1 MARQKANALAIVSA
15 IAGGT
20 HGSEVARR
28 HGITR
33 QRVQQIWKTHTG
45 LPLPRR
51 ETQPRQRIDPGV
63 NKLRRAWARIHV
75 DANGCWIYTGGKSG
89 PGYGHLWTGYAHR
102 WTYEAIKGPIP
113 AGLQIDHLCRVR
125 RCASPAHLEAV
136 THRTNT
142 LRGESPAAIAVAMNA
157 CDRGHEFDLINT
169 YWTPDGKR
177 HCRACI
183 LIRRERARETQ
194 AS

>member
-1 MARQKANALAIVSA
+1 MAGAPRPI
-15 IAGGT
+15 
-20 HGSEVARR
+20 RR
-28 HGITR
+28 R
-33 QRVQQIWKTHTG
+33 K
-45 LPLPRR
+45 
-51 ETQPRQRIDPGV
+51 
-63 NKLRRAWARIHV
+63 RRARPLKERLFPRLII
-75 DANGCWIYTGGKSG
+75 NPETGCL
-89 PGYGHLWTGYAHR
+89 LWTGAISGGGYGYISMPGRKLLRVHR
-102 WTYEAIKGPIP
+102 VMYELFVGPIP
-113 AGLQIDHLCRVR
+113 DGMVLDHLCRVR